1 MARPRAFDMETVLNR
16 ATEMFWTRGYH
27 ATSMDELL
35 KHMKLSRASFY
46 TNFTNKETLYQMV
59 LERYRNTQS
68 GVIERVISL
77 GLSPL
82 ETIKRILTVGL
93 QADAEG
99 ATNRG
104 CFMVNSTSEME
115 TLNEDVKEIIRCNQ
129 RDMEGLFEQ
138 LIRKAQEKGEIN
150 PSKNAAVLA
159 VYIFSYFQGVKLSS
173 MTHENVE
180 VLQATLDVMMGALV

>member
-1 MARPRAFDMETVLNR
+1 
-16 ATEMFWTRGYH
+16 
-27 ATSMDELL
+27 
-35 KHMKLSRASFY
+35 
-46 TNFTNKETLYQMV
+46 
-59 LERYRNTQS
+59 
-68 GVIERVISL
+68 
-77 GLSPL
+77 
-82 ETIKRILTVGL
+82 
-93 QADAEG
+93 
-99 ATNRG
+99 
-104 CFMVNSTSEME
+104 ME